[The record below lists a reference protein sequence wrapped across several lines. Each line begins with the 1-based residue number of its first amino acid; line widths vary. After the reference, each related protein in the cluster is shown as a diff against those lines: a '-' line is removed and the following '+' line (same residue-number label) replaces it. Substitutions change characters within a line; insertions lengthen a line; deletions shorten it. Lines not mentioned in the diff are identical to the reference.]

1 MHTSENEVRTFLQQA
16 GQLIEK
22 GGVLIVDIP
31 SAPRRRI
38 GSRSASGWHGDT
50 AANLAQFAL
59 WAGPEWQISR
69 WQGLLLFPIH
79 RFPGW
84 ARPWL
89 QSLDRLLCRS
99 LLGRLASYYV
109 IQLKR

>member
-31 SAPRRRI
+31 SAPRRRV

-50 AANLAQFAL
+50 AVNLAQFAL
-59 WAGPEWQISR
+59 SPGPEWQISR

-79 RFPGW
+79 RFPG
-84 ARPWL
+84 
-89 QSLDRLLCRS
+89 
-99 LLGRLASYYV
+99 
-109 IQLKR
+109 